1 MKMPPLQTRRFSLT
15 NTFFYKKKKKPI
27 ITVRK
32 EMRIM
37 QKFVYEYATKVYF
50 GEGAAREHL
59 AEAVSG
65 YGKNVMLAYGGGSVK
80 KNGIYDELKTILE
93 NAGKTVTDFSGIM
106 SNPTYAKVQEGA
118 KLAKEQ
124 KIDFILAVG
133 GGSVIDCC
141 KIVAAQ
147 AKTDKDLWEMEMT
160 EHQFPTEVLPM
171 GAVVTASGTGA
182 EMNGGAVITNEE
194 KIIKAGM
201 AAAAPRFAILDPEY
215 TMSLPHMQVISGA
228 FDTLSHAMET
238 YFGNSDQD
246 NVSDDVALAI
256 MRNTVVNMRRLL
268 KNINDI
274 QARSNLMWDSA
285 MAENGILKVGR
296 VTDFQAHQL
305 EHQLGAYTDCNH
317 GQGLAVIHPAYYRH
331 IVKDAKEKFERF
343 GKEVFGVES
352 AGESVEAL
360 AAFIKECGLPTK
372 MGELRSKTEITPEL
386 LKNVADTC
394 NVIKCNPREL
404 GRDEIYEILMEC
416 M

>member
-1 MKMPPLQTRRFSLT
+1 
-15 NTFFYKKKKKPI
+15 
-27 ITVRK
+27 
-32 EMRIM
+32 M

-50 GEGAAREHL
+50 GEGAAKEHL
-59 AEAVSG
+59 AGAVSG

-80 KNGIYDELKTILE
+80 KNGIYDEVKKILE
-93 NAGKTVTDFSGIM
+93 DAGKRVTDFSGIM

-118 KLAKEQ
+118 ALAKKEE
-124 KIDFILAVG
+124 IDFILAVG

-147 AKTDKDLWEMEMT
+147 AKTDKDLWEMEMKD
-160 EHQFPTEVLPM
+160 HQFPTEAVPM

-194 KIIKAGM
+194 KVIKAGM
-201 AAAAPRFAILDPEY
+201 AAAAPRFAILDPAY
-215 TMSLPHMQVISGA
+215 TASVPRMQVISGA

-256 MRNTVVNMRRLL
+256 MRNTVVNMKRLMG
-268 KNINDI
+268 NINDM
-274 QARSNLMWDSA
+274 QARGNLMWDSA

-331 IVKDAKEKFERF
+331 VVKDAEEKFAKF
-343 GKEVFGVES
+343 GKEVFGVDTAEK
-352 AGESVEAL
+352 SVEAL
-360 AAFIKECGLPTK
+360 ADFIRECGLPTK
-372 MGELRSKTEITPEL
+372 MGELNSKAEITPEL
-386 LKNVADTC
+386 LRNVADTC
-394 NVIKCNPREL
+394 NVIKCGPREL
-404 GRDEIYEILMEC
+404 SRDEIYDILMEC

>member
-1 MKMPPLQTRRFSLT
+1 
-15 NTFFYKKKKKPI
+15 
-27 ITVRK
+27 
-32 EMRIM
+32 M

-215 TMSLPHMQVISGA
+215 TMSLPRMQVISGA

-256 MRNTVVNMRRLL
+256 IRNTVVNMRRLL
-268 KNINDI
+268 KNVNDI

-372 MGELRSKTEITPEL
+372 MGELHSKTEITPEL
-386 LKNVADTC
+386 LRNVADTC